1 MLCFSKRAIKQRDFF
16 AFPLFLQSDDLY
28 FPQYFDT
35 SFLKVLYVTNNL
47 YLLDQEAR
55 TLYHEYTIYTL
66 LSIFKIFFTL
76 IKVVWKLEETKK
88 YYTMYNTLHTTLELL
103 QKEVNKSFIILS
115 IQWVFWLLN
124 IFDFDSFFLKSFEIN
139 NNFDLDCTPFDVLST
154 FGDEFFFFFLT
165 SFLLQLD

>member
-1 MLCFSKRAIKQRDFF
+1 M
-16 AFPLFLQSDDLY
+16 
-28 FPQYFDT
+28 
-35 SFLKVLYVTNNL
+35 LYVTNNL

-154 FGDEFFFFFLT
+154 FGDEFLFFLPHLFFA
-165 SFLLQLD
+165 SARLNFFSLPAFFPFFISIFHYFLTF